1 MLKYFKW
8 TLDLIS
14 IITLLIII
22 LVTIT
27 ILILITIIIIIN
39 IKINTNN
46 KIYLIKTLNNR
57 IQYNNNYIW

>member
-27 ILILITIIIIIN
+27 ILILITIIIIN
-39 IKINTNN
+39 LKINTNN